1 MPSAE
6 LGRKWEGHFR
16 VVIFGSP
23 TLDKAVQLQLCGPA
37 RMNASRC
44 PTSSWGNSPQLFR
57 GLPLW
62 KSAADSAASSG
73 GLLRCQLNRLSK
85 TAARAVATTERR
97 GCTPPPT
104 KYLVNRTWSKKM
116 QGQNEELLCGRADE
130 LL

>member
-1 MPSAE
+1 M
-6 LGRKWEGHFR
+6 
-16 VVIFGSP
+16 
-23 TLDKAVQLQLCGPA
+23 
-37 RMNASRC
+37 
-44 PTSSWGNSPQLFR
+44 FR

-62 KSAADSAASSG
+62 KSAADSAASSA

-116 QGQNEELLCGRADE
+116 QGQNEELLCGRAGE